1 MLSLRSV
8 SKSFAGVHAL
18 RNVSFDVVPG
28 EIHALVGEN
37 GAGKSTLMRI
47 LSGVYTDYEGE
58 ITLDGAP
65 IAFSS
70 PGNAQSHGIA
80 IIHQELNLIPELS
93 VAANIYLGRE
103 PRTPFGTVANR
114 TIVRNAAEL
123 LRTLRLSISP
133 LQRVAD
139 LRVGEQQMVEIAKAL
154 SLDARFLILDEP
166 TSALSD
172 TEINALFAVIRELK
186 AQGVAMVYISHKFD
200 EIFALADRI
209 TVLRDGENAGTMP
222 TSEIDQAGLI
232 RRMVGRNLTDMF
244 PKATSTIGDEVLR
257 VEGLSFTPPLDS
269 LHRPLHDVSFTLHE
283 GEILGVA
290 GLMGAGRTELLE
302 TIFGVHPRRRTAG
315 TISIRGGTQIHH
327 SPHDAIQNG
336 LAFVTE
342 DRKSQSLILMLPVGQ
357 NITLAALDRVSRF
370 GILRSRAEGSMIRSA
385 IDSLR
390 IRTRSA
396 AVEVE
401 TLSGGNQ
408 QKVALAKSLNTLP
421 KILLL
426 DEPTRGIDI
435 GAKAEIYALISDL
448 VSQGAGILLASSE
461 LPELLAMCDRIMVLS
476 DGHLAT
482 ILDGATTNQAEIM
495 EAATSRLRSR
505 LVEPIP
511 VHA

>member
-8 SKSFAGVHAL
+8 SKSFAGVHAV

-47 LSGVYTDYEGE
+47 LSGVYTDYDGE
-58 ITLDGAP
+58 ITLDGEP
-65 IAFSS
+65 VAFSS
-70 PGNAQSHGIA
+70 PGDAQSHGIA

-93 VAANIYLGRE
+93 VAANIFLGRE

-114 TIVRNAAEL
+114 TIARDAAEL

-133 LQRVAD
+133 HQRVVD

-154 SLDARFLILDEP
+154 SLEARFLILDEP
-166 TSALSD
+166 TSALSE
-172 TEINALFAVIRELK
+172 TEIAALFTVIRELK
-186 AQGVAMVYISHKFD
+186 ARNVAMVYISHKFD

-209 TVLRDGENAGTMP
+209 TVLRDGENVGTVP
-222 TSEIDQAGLI
+222 TAEIDQAGLI
-232 RRMVGRNLTDMF
+232 RRMVGRDLTDMF
-244 PKATSTIGDEVLR
+244 PKGATPTGHDVLR
-257 VEGLSFTPPLDS
+257 VEGLSFTPPVDS
-269 LHRPLHDVSFTLHE
+269 LRRSLHDVSFTLRG

-302 TIFGVHPRRRTAG
+302 TIFGVHPRGRTAG
-315 TISIRGGTQIHH
+315 SVSIGGEAHTFN
-327 SPHDAIQNG
+327 SPRDAIRHG

-342 DRKSQSLILMLPVGQ
+342 DRKSQSLVLMLPVGQ
-357 NITLAALDRVSRF
+357 NITLAALRRVSRL
-370 GILRSRAEGSMIRSA
+370 GIIRSRVEGAMIRSA
-385 IDSLR
+385 IDSMR
-390 IRTRSA
+390 IRTRNA
-396 AVEVE
+396 AVTVD

-408 QKVALAKSLNTLP
+408 QKVALAKSLNTSP
-421 KILLL
+421 RVLLL

-435 GAKAEIYALISDL
+435 GAKAEIYALMSALAD
-448 VSQGAGILLASSE
+448 QGTGILMASSE

-476 DGHLAT
+476 DGHLVT
-482 ILDGATTNQAEIM
+482 TLDAATTNQAEIM

-505 LVEPIP
+505 SAQPMSI
-511 VHA
+511 HA